1 MPNKNGRF
9 GDYGGQFVPETVM
22 PALLEL
28 EEAYNTLKV
37 DKEFQEEVAFYYREY
52 AGRPTRLYFAK
63 NLTEHYGKG

>member
-28 EEAYNTLKV
+28 EVAYNALKV
-37 DKEFQEEVAFYYREY
+37 EEDFQKEVAFYFREY
-52 AGRPTRLYFAK
+52 AGRLICLYVGEK
-63 NLTEHYGKG
+63 RTKH